1 MLNMLTDRL
10 ADFKK
15 LMTTRFLFNFAVEM
29 QAVILGWHMY
39 DLTHDPL
46 HLGLIGFAEAVPA
59 LSLAMIAGTIVDRS
73 RPLFIYKFVLYLSL
87 LSGAVLYVSQ
97 STALGLSVPTQ
108 VIALYA
114 SSLITG
120 TARGFSQPSLFSIV
134 PRIVPRSDLP
144 RASAWMGSVMQIAR
158 IGGPAVGGLVYGF
171 FGGTSPTA
179 ALVCALLL
187 IGILCLHWI
196 KADPLPA
203 PRSGPADPLR
213 KELLSG
219 AKFVFTH
226 RLLLPAL
233 TLDMVSVLF
242 GGVTALLPIYAATIL
257 HVGPEGLGVLRAA
270 PAFGAAAV
278 SLWMAKGKVREN
290 AGTWLF
296 SCVFAFG
303 LCNLVFALSHSFWLS
318 FLALLMSG
326 GFDSVSAIV
335 RTAAVQLVSPDHM
348 RGRISAINAMFIGSS
363 NELGEFESG
372 VTAKWM
378 GTVQAAVFGSV
389 MSLITVGAMFVIAPR
404 LRRLN
409 LRELEEAE
417 APSFAK

>member
-1 MLNMLTDRL
+1 MLPGVLP
-10 ADFKK
+10 DFKK
-15 LMTTRFLFNFAVEM
+15 LMSTRFLFNFAVEM

-39 DLTHDPL
+39 ALTHDPL
-46 HLGLIGFAEAVPA
+46 HLGLIGLAEAIPA

-73 RPLFIYKFVLYLSL
+73 RPLFIYKFVLYFSL

-97 STALGLSVPTQ
+97 SAALNLTVPAQ
-108 VIALYA
+108 VIALYI
-114 SSLITG
+114 SSFITG
-120 TARGFSQPSLFSIV
+120 TARGFSQPAMYSIV

-144 RASAWMGSVMQIAR
+144 KASAWMGSAMQIAR
-158 IGGPAVGGLVYGF
+158 IGGPAVGGLVFGF

-179 ALVCALLL
+179 ALVCVLLVV
-187 IGILCLHWI
+187 GIACLHWI
-196 KADPLPA
+196 KSDPQPVK
-203 PRSGPADPLR
+203 RVGPAEPLR

-233 TLDMVSVLF
+233 SLDMISVLF
-242 GGVTALLPIYAATIL
+242 GGVTALLPIYAAMIL
-257 HVGPEGLGVLRAA
+257 HVGPEGLGLLRAA

-278 SLWMAKGKVREN
+278 SLWMAKGKVREK

-303 LCNLVFALSHSFWLS
+303 VCNLVFALSQNFWLS
-318 FLALLMSG
+318 FGALLFSG

-335 RTAAVQLVSPDHM
+335 RSAAVQLVSPDHM

-372 VTAKWM
+372 LTAKFM
-378 GTVQAAVFGSV
+378 GTVPSAVFGAV
-389 MSLITVGAMFVIAPR
+389 VSLLTVGTMFVFAPA

-409 LRELEEAE
+409 LRELEELETSSA
-417 APSFAK
+417 AS